1 MDTQFDNFLGELIV
15 YIWKGKLLFCA
26 DGFTRN
32 VKKTESI
39 AIDSN
44 TKALLEQVA
53 LVDVLDGWKDGI
65 LTIGTFG
72 FDPIKPFDQPEDS
85 FIFESE
91 EEEEEAENDSV
102 NKDDDLDEDDNI
114 IVEEE
119 EVNPLI
125 FTTFGHNFKDIA
137 SAAAAGHVEK
147 GGVPSTPFVGSS
159 NELRFEGSTDSE
171 KGNNRRRT
179 TLADLFS
186 EDSGINYKKTTS
198 VEVEQNAGKKQ
209 SARTKN
215 GLSIAKKF
223 IPNVK
228 GDSRPIKKIHQVSDA
243 AFPLAP
249 NLYCKYHLPPTGF
262 QKSKYLLLSNFY

>member
-1 MDTQFDNFLGELIV
+1 MDAQFDKFLGELIV

-228 GDSRPIKKIHQVSDA
+228 EDSRPIKKIHQVSDA
-243 AFPLAP
+243 LFTLAP
-249 NLYCKYHLPPTGF
+249 NLYCKYHLLPTGF
-262 QKSKYLLLSNFY
+262 